1 VRPLITSLIVQEL
14 RLLKQDLPIVRLL
27 WVDYLTGSDV
37 FSSQLVK
44 RIDSVTSMAYFNIV
58 VRAYDYKNNRIYEY
72 TGVPGDSVQV
82 DAELLDN
89 ARIKGSIYFTTGK
102 KEDVVPLY

>member
-1 VRPLITSLIVQEL
+1 MSAYYFFNSSRIKTIKTRLTNRAITVG
-14 RLLKQDLPIVRLL
+14 RLLNRFE
-27 WVDYLTGSDV
+27 V
-37 FSSQLVK
+37 FSSQLVQ
-44 RIDSVTSMAYFNIV
+44 RIDSVTSMAYFNKV
-58 VRAYDYKNNRIYEY
+58 VQAYEYKNNRIYEY

-102 KEDVVPLY
+102 KEGVVPLY